1 MEPFSGIAH
10 DDLLKLVIS
19 LALLLGTARVLGELA
34 ERLDQPAVIGEIL
47 AGVVLG
53 PSMLSGWFPAFG
65 RWVVPQTLIQSQ
77 LLDVVALVGVMTL
90 ILLVGMET
98 DLRLIRTRLR
108 AATAV
113 GLGGLL
119 IPLASGYF
127 LGQLIPEDL
136 IGPSSNRVAFNLFLA
151 VALALSAIPVLAK
164 ILADLRLL
172 RSEFGQTALAAGM
185 IDDVLGWTLL
195 GLVTSLAT
203 AGGVNFIDV
212 ALTIGAVL
220 LFVGAT
226 VFVVG
231 PLSRRSLAFVQDH
244 FRIRDRI
251 LTLILVFAFGWGAFS
266 QALHLEPILG
276 AFAVG
281 IMFGR
286 LRRLPVEVGRQL
298 ESITYGIFAPLF
310 LAAAGLRLQV
320 DVLFTRELA
329 WVTLATLGVAAA
341 GKLVGAY
348 LGARVF
354 ADISNRHA
362 VAYGVALNARGVLGI
377 IVATIGLSM
386 RIFGVEIYSMLVV
399 VSLVTSVA
407 APLGLRRLMSTESEA
422 AQSAESEG
430 ERSFRRV
437 LVPVRVRD
445 AVDVGVRSLE
455 ISVLSSFQGEPPA
468 VTLLSVVEPGQR
480 RAAARY
486 LTELASLLPDH
497 IEVTRRVVTGD
508 VVQAILSEAAHDYDL
523 ILLGAPEPG
532 LAGESLFNT
541 AIDEVVRF
549 APCPSMV
556 LSARRGQWPP
566 RQIMVPTGGSS
577 PAARAADLAYALSY
591 EAGQVLLFH
600 VIDRDATTQMTHSM
614 KGHGAPV
621 RFDVGHSVV
630 QSLREVGENL
640 GVSVVSEVVM
650 GDSTVSAISERAGNG
665 IDLVILGTNVR
676 AGSPRLYL
684 GPKVEQL
691 LTEIPCSMIVFNV

>member
-10 DDLLKLVIS
+10 EDLLKLIVSI
-19 LALLLGTARVLGELA
+19 ALLLGVARILGELM
-34 ERLDQPAVIGEIL
+34 ERFNQPAVIGEIL

-53 PSMLSGWFPAFG
+53 PSMLSGFFPWFG
-65 RWVVPQTLIQSQ
+65 RWVVPETLIQSQ

-90 ILLVGMET
+90 IILVGMET

-127 LGQLIPEDL
+127 LGQLLPDEL
-136 IGPSSNRVAFNLFLA
+136 IGPSSNRLAFNLFLA

-172 RSEFGQTALAAGM
+172 RTEFGQTALAAGM

-203 AGGVNFIDV
+203 AGRVTV
-212 ALTIGAVL
+212 AEVAATVGAVL
-220 LFVGAT
+220 AFLVAT
-226 VFVVG
+226 VVVIG
-231 PLSRRSLAFVQDH
+231 PLSRWSLAFVQDH
-244 FRIRDRI
+244 FRIRDRV
-251 LTLILVFAFGWGAFS
+251 LTLIIVFAFGWGAFT

-310 LAAAGLRLQV
+310 LATAGLRL
-320 DVLFTRELA
+320 DIGVLFTRELA

-341 GKLVGAY
+341 GKLVGAFI
-348 LGARVF
+348 GARVL
-354 ADISNRHA
+354 ADVDSRHA

-386 RIFGVEIYSMLVV
+386 GIFGVEVYSILVV
-399 VSLVTSVA
+399 VSVVTSVA
-407 APLGLRRLMSTESEA
+407 APLGLRRLMRRESE
-422 AQSAESEG
+422 QAESAAAEG
-430 ERSFRRV
+430 DGSFRRV

-445 AVDVGVRSLE
+445 EVDADVRSLE
-455 ISVLSSFQGEPPA
+455 ISILGSFQGEPPA
-468 VTLLSVVEPGQR
+468 VTLMTVVEPGSR
-480 RAAARY
+480 RAAAKY
-486 LTELASLLPDH
+486 LAELASLLPKGF
-497 IEVTRRVVTGD
+497 EVTRRVVIGD
-508 VVQAILSEAAHDYDL
+508 VVHGILNEAAHEYDL
-523 ILLGAPEPG
+523 ILLGAPEMDA
-532 LAGESLFNT
+532 AGEHLFNT
-541 AIDEVVRF
+541 AIDEIVRF

-556 LSARRGQWPP
+556 LSARGGQWPP
-566 RQIMVPTGGSS
+566 RQIMVPTGGSG
-577 PAARAADLAYALSY
+577 PAARAADLAYALSHDS
-591 EAGQVLLFH
+591 GQVLLFH
-600 VIDRDATTQMTHSM
+600 VIDREATTQMANSLS
-614 KGHGAPV
+614 GPGAPL
-621 RFDVGHSVV
+621 RFDVGHSLVN
-630 QSLREVGENL
+630 SLREVGENR
-640 GVSVVSEVVM
+640 GVSVISEVVM
-650 GDSTVSAISERAGNG
+650 GESTVSAISERAKNG
-665 IDLVILGTNVR
+665 VDLLILGTNIR

-684 GPKVEQL
+684 GPTVEQL

>member
-19 LALLLGTARVLGELA
+19 IALLLGTARLFGEVM
-34 ERLDQPAVIGEIL
+34 ERFKQPAVIGEIL

-53 PSMLSGWFPAFG
+53 PSVLSGIFPGLG

-90 ILLVGMET
+90 ILMVGMET
-98 DLRLIRTRLR
+98 DLGLIRTRLR

-113 GLGGLL
+113 GLGGLI
-119 IPLASGYF
+119 IPFASGF
-127 LGQLIPEDL
+127 LLGQLLPDDL
-136 IGPSSNRVAFNLFLA
+136 VGQASNRLAFNLFLA

-172 RSEFGQTALAAGM
+172 RTEFGQTALAAGM

-203 AGGVNFIDV
+203 VGKVTLGSFV
-212 ALTIGAVL
+212 ATIGAVV
-220 LFVGAT
+220 LFVAAT
-226 VFVVG
+226 VAIVG
-231 PLSRRSLAFVQDH
+231 PLSRWSLTFVQDY

-251 LTLILVFAFGWGAFS
+251 LTLIVVFAFGWGAFT

-298 ESITYGIFAPLF
+298 ETITYGIFAPLF
-310 LAAAGLRLQV
+310 LATAGLRLQV
-320 DVLFTRELA
+320 GLLFTAELI
-329 WVTLATLGVAAA
+329 WVTVTMLAVAAS
-341 GKLVGAY
+341 GKLLGSYVGARFFA
-348 LGARVF
+348 GAG
-354 ADISNRHA
+354 NRHA

-377 IVATIGLSM
+377 IVATIGFSM
-386 RIFGVEIYSMLVV
+386 EIFGVEVYSMLVV
-399 VSLVTSVA
+399 ISLVTSMM
-407 APLGLRRLMSTESEA
+407 APVGLKRLMKTETLQASEHRLPT
-422 AQSAESEG
+422 EH
-430 ERSFRRV
+430 SFKRV

-445 AVDVGVRSLE
+445 EVEVDVRSFE
-455 ISVLSSFQGEPPA
+455 ISVLNTFQGRPPA
-468 VTLLSVVEPGQR
+468 VTLLTVVEPGER
-480 RAAARY
+480 RTAGRY
-486 LTELASLLPDH
+486 LTELARLLPKG

-508 VVQAILSEAAHDYDL
+508 LAAAILNEAAHGYDL

-532 LAGESLFNT
+532 PGEEHLFT
-541 AIDEVVRF
+541 TGIDRIVRF

-556 LSARRGQWPP
+556 FSARGGNWPP
-566 RQIMVPTGGSS
+566 RQIMVPTGGSDS
-577 PAARAADLAYALSY
+577 ASRAAEVAFAISPED
-591 EAGQVLLFH
+591 GQVLIFH
-600 VIDRDATTQMTHSM
+600 VIDREASTQMSSSM
-614 KGHGAPV
+614 KGSPAV

-630 QSLREVGENL
+630 NALREMGEAS
-640 GVSVVSEVVM
+640 GVAVSTEVIM
-650 GDSTVSAISERAGNG
+650 SDTTVSAITERAGDG
-665 IDLVILGTNVR
+665 VDLLILGTNIR
-676 AGSPRLYL
+676 AGSSRLYL

-691 LTEIPCSMIVFNV
+691 LAEIPCSMIIFNI